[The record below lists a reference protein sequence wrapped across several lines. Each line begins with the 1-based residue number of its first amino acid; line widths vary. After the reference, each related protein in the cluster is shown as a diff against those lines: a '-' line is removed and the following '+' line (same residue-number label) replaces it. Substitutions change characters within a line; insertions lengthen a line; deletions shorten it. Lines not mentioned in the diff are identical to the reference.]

1 MTRHFL
7 HLFYTTTVKG
17 SMPASPRK
25 SESLPQTDKVFMS
38 KLVFRL
44 RNVPEDEAQD
54 VREILENNDI
64 GYFETSAGNWGISL
78 PAIWINETEEFEQA
92 RQLIDEYQLER
103 TERLRR
109 EYQAKRLR
117 AKQKHFGIASR
128 KARKVRSL
136 YHTNRAVLYV
146 WAQAFVFF

>member
-1 MTRHFL
+1 
-7 HLFYTTTVKG
+7 
-17 SMPASPRK
+17 
-25 SESLPQTDKVFMS
+25 MS

-64 GYFETSAGNWGISL
+64 GYFETAAGNWGISL

-109 EYQAKRLR
+109 EYQE
-117 AKQKHFGIASR
+117 R
-128 KARKVRSL
+128 KAKGEAKTIWHSL
-136 YHTNRAVLYV
+136 KESPVKFVAFTMLIAAVLYV
-146 WAQAFVFF
+146 WAQAFVLF